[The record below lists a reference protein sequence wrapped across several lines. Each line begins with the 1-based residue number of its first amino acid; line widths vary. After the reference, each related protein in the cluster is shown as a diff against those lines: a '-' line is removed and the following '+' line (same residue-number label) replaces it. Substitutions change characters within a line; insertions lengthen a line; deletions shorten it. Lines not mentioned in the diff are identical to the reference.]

1 MQKKINVLI
10 TGINK
15 MNVRDYF
22 AYEYKD
28 NIDWSYSCIDRIV
41 INGMF
46 NMAQT
51 PGGFRYWWRDLFGDD
66 STLTNDKLRTLAGDF
81 SRRVTYWTKKN
92 DVPLIYCRGN
102 VRKSDV
108 SDEYT
113 EAARVSGVNGVYLV
127 ISGNAPAPVWK
138 VDMTLAGKIKNI
150 HREKPYPFVKHYYFH
165 IMDKD
170 WGHVIVKICGYAPY
184 GVQVILNGHEWVQ
197 RGLQRKGREFRCD
210 GNCFVSGDARLLQRL
225 SGRMCQPGFEK
236 KLEEVCERWVYGV
249 VTPFAIRA
257 EERIRTRFAYDWRLF
272 QLEYSRDYI
281 FHSGRTMEEIFQAVI
296 DRNRS
301 RLSLKD
307 VKTIFGARGRPHQR
321 NRIAEEPGGRR
332 GTVSKEVDQKSYNL
346 TVMKLH
352 WKLSTLKIYDKSA
365 RLLRFESVEH
375 NLRKSKKRGRLENW
389 SDFVSESCGKLE
401 RFTNSLVLLDN
412 GLIDRGRF
420 EYWVRPSSRGEKRL
434 AGIKLDD
441 ARMRAVI
448 DALTR
453 TSLLSD
459 GITRAELTN
468 EVNRRWKKCDAR
480 QIGYDMSKL
489 RGKGV
494 LEKIPGTRRNKM
506 DMRKLRALATL
517 LLMREKV
524 LKPLHAASTS
534 KPQKKKYPLSPEDK
548 QCKVIRKQFDE
559 LFNVIHLKVM

>member
-1 MQKKINVLI
+1 
-10 TGINK
+10 

-22 AYEYKD
+22 AYEYKEYI
-28 NIDWSYSCIDRIV
+28 NWSYSCIDRIV

-66 STLTNDKLRTLAGDF
+66 SDLTNEKLRTLAGDF

-92 DVPLIYCRGN
+92 GVPLIYCRGN

-113 EAARVSGVNGVYLV
+113 EAARESGTKGVYLV

-138 VDMTLAGKIKNI
+138 VDMTLTGKIKNI

-165 IMDKD
+165 IMDED
-170 WGHVIVKICGYAPY
+170 WGHVIVKVCGYAPY

-197 RGLQRKGREFRCD
+197 CGLQRKESEFICD
-210 GNCFVSGDARLLQRL
+210 GNCFADGDAHLIQRL
-225 SGRMCQPGFEK
+225 SERMIQPGFEK

-249 VTPFAIRA
+249 VTPFAMRD
-257 EERIRTRFAYDWRLF
+257 EVRLRTRFAYDWRLF

-321 NRIAEEPGGRR
+321 NRTAEEPGGRR

-352 WKLSTLKIYDKSA
+352 WKLSSLKIYDKSA

-375 NLRKSKKRGRLENW
+375 NLRKTKKRGRLENW
-389 SDFVSESCGKLE
+389 FDFVSESCRKLE

-412 GLIDRGRF
+412 GLVDRGRF
-420 EYWVRPSSRGEKRL
+420 EYWGHPSSKGKKRL
-434 AGIKLDD
+434 AGIRFDD
-441 ARMRAVI
+441 VRMRTVVESLI
-448 DALTR
+448 R
-453 TSLLSD
+453 TSLLTE
-459 GITRAELTN
+459 GITRAELAK
-468 EVNRRWKKCDAR
+468 EVNSRGVKCDVR
-480 QIGYDMSKL
+480 KVGYDMSKL

-494 LEKIPGTRRNKM
+494 LEKIPGSRRNRI
-506 DMRKLRALATL
+506 DLRKLRALTTIL
-517 LLMREKV
+517 QIRENV

-548 QCKVIRKQFDE
+548 QYKVIRKEFNQ
-559 LFNVIHLKVM
+559 LFRIINLKACIN